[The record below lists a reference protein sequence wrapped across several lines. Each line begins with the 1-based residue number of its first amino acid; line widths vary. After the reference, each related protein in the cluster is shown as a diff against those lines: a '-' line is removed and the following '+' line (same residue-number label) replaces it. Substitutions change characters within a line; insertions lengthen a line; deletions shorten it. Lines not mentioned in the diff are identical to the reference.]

1 MRSFL
6 LNLLGLIFIGL
17 VFGIGCGG
25 LLLDAH
31 QVDRAILHWTG
42 R

>member
-1 MRSFL
+1 MRAFL
-6 LNLLGLIFIGL
+6 TNLLGVLLLGL
-17 VFGIGCGG
+17 FFGIGCGG

>member
-1 MRSFL
+1 MRSFI
-6 LNLLGLIFIGL
+6 LNLLGLLLLGVLFAL
-17 VFGIGCGG
+17 GCGG
-25 LLLDAH
+25 MLLAAN